1 MCFALSDQS
10 LAFIKRASGGEVV
23 GLCGNRTA
31 CGPFPLAT
39 SRRKSQEHTMADARI
54 FEDLKADHDKHRALL
69 AQLGET
75 QGNSQER
82 QELFEALRK
91 ELQAHAAAEEESLYA
106 TMLGNPDLRD
116 EARHSVS
123 EHKEIDDY
131 LGELFEMDM
140 GSSAWL
146 TKFKE
151 MRHRYLHHIDEEEEE
166 MFPSADKTLS
176 STTEEK
182 MADVFEARK
191 PKELANAEK
200 ELPGDARE

>member
-1 MCFALSDQS
+1 
-10 LAFIKRASGGEVV
+10 
-23 GLCGNRTA
+23 
-31 CGPFPLAT
+31 
-39 SRRKSQEHTMADARI
+39 MADARI
-54 FEDLKADHDKHRALL
+54 FEDLKADHDKHRAMLE
-69 AQLGET
+69 QLGET
-75 QGNSQER
+75 KGDSEER
-82 QELFEALRK
+82 RDLFDKLRK

-131 LGELFEMDM
+131 LGELVETDM
-140 GSSAWL
+140 SSSAWL

-166 MFPSADKTLS
+166 MFPSADATLS
-176 STTEEK
+176 DKTEAQLAETFEK
-182 MADVFEARK
+182 RK
-191 PKELANAEK
+191 PKELAAAEK

>member
-1 MCFALSDQS
+1 
-10 LAFIKRASGGEVV
+10 
-23 GLCGNRTA
+23 
-31 CGPFPLAT
+31 
-39 SRRKSQEHTMADARI
+39 MADARI
-54 FEDLKADHDKHRALL
+54 FEDLKADHDKHRTML

-75 QGNSQER
+75 KGDSEER
-82 QELFEALRK
+82 RALFEELRK

-106 TMLGNPDLRD
+106 TMLGEPDLRD

-123 EHKEIDDY
+123 EHKEIDDF
-131 LGELFEMDM
+131 LGELVETDM

-166 MFPSADKTLS
+166 MFPTAAKTLS
-176 STTEEK
+176 SAQEK
-182 MADVFEARK
+182 KLADIFETRK
-191 PKELANAEK
+191 PKELAMAEK